1 MDKLQQSMDT
11 LYYKFIEIHANK
23 NKIKVNIPNVNL
35 TESINIEPDTN
46 TETETKYSD
55 EYIYRKPWNKLNTIH
70 KIIKIKEFVSTLS
83 IDDIEIKKNL
93 KEKLVDMIKTKKLTK
108 KNDINYD
115 ITNGIIL
122 SIPVLQYKD
131 NKYIIS

>member
-1 MDKLQQSMDT
+1 MDKLQQSMDN

-23 NKIKVNIPNVNL
+23 NKIKINPKVTL
-35 TESINIEPDTN
+35 TESIDIEPDTN

-83 IDDIEIKKNL
+83 IDDIELKKNL
-93 KEKLVDMIKTKKLTK
+93 KENLVDMIKTKKLTK

-115 ITNGIIL
+115 AVNGIII
-122 SIPVLQYKD
+122 SSPILQYKD
-131 NKYIIS
+131 NKYIIL

>member
-1 MDKLQQSMDT
+1 MDKLQQSMDN

-23 NKIKVNIPNVNL
+23 NKIKINPKVTL
-35 TESINIEPDTN
+35 TESIDIEPDTN

-83 IDDIEIKKNL
+83 IDDIELKKNL
-93 KEKLVDMIKTKKLTK
+93 KKNLVDMIKTKKLTK

-115 ITNGIIL
+115 AVNGIII
-122 SIPVLQYKD
+122 SIPILQYKD